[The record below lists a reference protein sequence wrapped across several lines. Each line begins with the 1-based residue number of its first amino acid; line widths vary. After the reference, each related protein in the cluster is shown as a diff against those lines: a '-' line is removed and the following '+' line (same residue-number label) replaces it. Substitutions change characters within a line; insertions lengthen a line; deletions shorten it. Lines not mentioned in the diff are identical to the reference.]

1 MRPMK
6 LRRREFLHRTALGVG
21 GLILGAPRRAEAAS
35 APAFFD
41 PYAVVPLG
49 RTPLKV
55 SRFCLGT
62 GMRGGMRESNHSR
75 LGKVKFESLI
85 RESFDRGTRL
95 FDLADLYGTHP
106 YVIPALKGIPRDR
119 YQIATKIWWS
129 EGGIPERERPDADI
143 CVARFLREL
152 GTDHIDLV
160 LLHCVTSGSWPQE
173 LRRQM
178 DLLSVLKDKG
188 DVRALGVSCHSL
200 AALEAAAAEPWVE
213 SVHARINP
221 YGMSM
226 DGAPEQV
233 VPVLRRIHA
242 AGKGV
247 VGMKIMGEGRLR
259 NDEERR
265 NASVSYALTLGCV
278 DVLNVGCESL
288 AEVDDLAARVRRVE
302 QPLA

>member
-1 MRPMK
+1 MK
-6 LRRREFLHRTALGVG
+6 LLRREFLHRTALGVG
-21 GLILGAPRRAEAAS
+21 GLIAGAPRMTESGAA
-35 APAFFD
+35 PTYFD
-41 PYAVVPLG
+41 PYETVPLG
-49 RTPLKV
+49 KTPLRV
-55 SRFCLGT
+55 SRVCLGT
-62 GMRGGMRESNHSR
+62 GMRGGMRASNHTR
-75 LGKVKFESLI
+75 MGAQKLEALI

-119 YQIATKIWWS
+119 YQIGTKLWWNK
-129 EGGIPERERPDADI
+129 GGIPEPERPDADV

-152 GTDHIDLV
+152 RSDYIDLV
-160 LLHCVTSGSWPQE
+160 LLHCVTSGTWPEE

-178 DLLSVLKDKG
+178 DLLSKLKDKG

-200 AALEAAAAEPWVE
+200 PALEAAAAEPWVE

-221 YGMSM
+221 FGMSM
-226 DGAPEQV
+226 DASPESV

-259 NDEERR
+259 DDNERR
-265 NASVSYALTLGCV
+265 DASVRFALTLGCV
-278 DVLNVGCESL
+278 DVLNVGCESI

-302 QPLA
+302 RPRN

>member
-1 MRPMK
+1 MK
-6 LRRREFLHRTALGVG
+6 LRRREFIHRTALGVG
-21 GLILGAPRRAEAAS
+21 GLVVAAPGTLHARPQAARA
-35 APAFFD
+35 PVD
-41 PYAVVPLG
+41 PYALVQLG

-62 GMRGGMRESNHSR
+62 GMRGGQRASNHTR
-75 LGKVKFESLI
+75 MGKQAFETLI

-106 YVIPALKGIPRDR
+106 YVIPALKGIARDR
-119 YQIATKIWWS
+119 YQIATKVWFMPGS
-129 EGGIPERERPDADI
+129 LPEPERPDADVVI
-143 CVARFLREL
+143 PRFLKEL
-152 GTDHIDLV
+152 QTDYIDLV
-160 LLHCVTSGSWPQE
+160 LLHCVTSATWPQE

-178 DLLSVLKDKG
+178 DQLSQLKDKG
-188 DVRALGVSCHSL
+188 YIRALGVSCHSL
-200 AALEAAAAEPWVE
+200 NALQAAAREPWVE

-226 DGAPEQV
+226 DGPPEKV
-233 VPVLRRIHA
+233 VPVLKEIHA

-259 NDEERR
+259 TDDKRR
-265 NASVSYALTLGCV
+265 DASVKYALTLGCV
-278 DVLNVGCESL
+278 DVLNVGCESV

-302 QPLA
+302 APA

>member
-1 MRPMK
+1 MK

-21 GLILGAPRRAEAAS
+21 GLIVAAPRAARVHS
-35 APAFFD
+35 PAAYFD
-41 PYAVVPLG
+41 PYALVRLG
-49 RTPLKV
+49 KTPLRV
-55 SRFCLGT
+55 SRVCLGT
-62 GMRGGMRESNHSR
+62 GMRGGQRASNHTR
-75 LGKVKFESLI
+75 MGKQAFEALI

-106 YVIPALKGIPRDR
+106 YVIPALKGIARDR
-119 YQIATKIWWS
+119 YQIVTKVWFMPGS
-129 EGGIPERERPDADI
+129 LPEPERPDADVVI
-143 CVARFLREL
+143 PRFLKEL
-152 GTDHIDLV
+152 QTDYIDLV
-160 LLHCVTSGSWPQE
+160 LLHCVTSAKWPEE

-178 DLLSVLKDKG
+178 DLLSQLKEKG
-188 DVRALGVSCHSL
+188 HIRALGVSCHSL
-200 AALEAAAAEPWVE
+200 DALQAAAREPWVE

-226 DGAPEQV
+226 DGPPEKV
-233 VPVLRRIHA
+233 SAVLKEIHA

-259 NDEERR
+259 NDDERR
-265 NASVSYALTLGCV
+265 DASVRYALTLGCV

-302 QPLA
+302 WPAG

>member
-1 MRPMK
+1 MRAMRY
-6 LRRREFLHRTALGVG
+6 RRREFLCRTALGVG
-21 GLILGAPRRAEAAS
+21 GLIVGTPRFAGAA
-35 APAFFD
+35 APAYFD
-41 PYAVVPLG
+41 PYALVPLG
-49 RTPLKV
+49 KTPLKV

-62 GMRGGMRESNHSR
+62 GMRGGMRESNHTR
-75 LGKVKFESLI
+75 LGKVKLEGLI

-119 YQIATKIWWS
+119 YQIVTKIWWS
-129 EGGIPERERPDADI
+129 EGGIPERERPDADV

-160 LLHCVTSGSWPQE
+160 LLHCVTSGKWPEE

-178 DLLSVLKDKG
+178 DLLSKRKDKG
-188 DVRALGVSCHSL
+188 DIRALGVSCHSL
-200 AALEAAAAEPWVE
+200 QALEAAAAEPWVE

-221 YGMSM
+221 FGMSM
-226 DGAPEQV
+226 DAAPEQV

-259 NDEERR
+259 NHEERR
-265 NASVSYALTLGCV
+265 DDSVRYALTLGCV
-278 DVLNVGCESL
+278 DVLNVGCESI

-302 QPLA
+302 QPRV